1 MNVWM
6 TLYITIL
13 FLLLTP
19 GVLIRLSP
27 GSSKMTVALTH
38 AVVFG
43 LVYHFTFKIVKNMI
57 KKL

>member
-1 MNVWM
+1 M
-6 TLYITIL
+6 TLYMTVL

-19 GVLIRLSP
+19 GVLVRLSP
-27 GSSKMTVALTH
+27 GGSKMTVALTH

-43 LVYHFTFKIVKNMI
+43 LVYHLTYKMVKNMI